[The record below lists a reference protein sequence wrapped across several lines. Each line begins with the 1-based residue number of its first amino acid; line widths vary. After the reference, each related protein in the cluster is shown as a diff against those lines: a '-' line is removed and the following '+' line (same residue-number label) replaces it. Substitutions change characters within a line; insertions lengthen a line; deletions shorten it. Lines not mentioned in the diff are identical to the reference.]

1 MIPSQERHHE
11 GRAMEGYEVLTTDDD
26 KVGHV
31 VGRRDGFLIV
41 ETGHLLTKHRHALPE
56 QFAHVEEGENVVR
69 INVSRELVHDSPKLS
84 DDDFDALAVSRYYGL
99 VDETTGEPGLSAEE
113 NERLGIESSD
123 QRRPEIQTHH
133 EGSSG
138 TEALLNP
145 SRAASQ
151 RLERP

>member
-1 MIPSQERHHE
+1 
-11 GRAMEGYEVLTTDDD
+11 MEGHDVITMDDE
-26 KVGHV
+26 KVGQV
-31 VGRRDGFLIV
+31 VGRRDGFLII

-56 QFAHVEEGENVVR
+56 QFAHVEEGEDVVR
-69 INVSRELVHDSPKLS
+69 ITVSRDLVHDSPKLS

-99 VDETTGEPGLSAEE
+99 VDEPAGEPGLSAEEE
-113 NERLGIESSD
+113 NERLGIESAD
-123 QRRPEIQTHH
+123 QRRAEIQTHH

-138 TEALLNP
+138 TESLLNP